1 MAQVIMTNAQKE
13 LLKVDSSFQSEV
25 KWGILNK
32 AAYWM
37 GQDGTGQVGA
47 TALKRWANSRHFAA
61 LIQLNPG
68 MAAPTDQ
75 VLNQFLIFA
84 KTITVWDNVANTT
97 AAAVAYMLANS
108 TFDTLADNWFD
119 SQIATNPF

>member
-13 LLKVDSSFQSEV
+13 LLKADSAFQSEV

-32 AAYWM
+32 VAYWM
-37 GQDGTGQVGA
+37 GQDGTGQAGA
-47 TALKRWANSRHFAA
+47 AALKKWANSRHLAA
-61 LIQLNPG
+61 IMQLNPG

-75 VLNQFLIFA
+75 ILNQFLIFA
-84 KTITVWDNVANTT
+84 KTIAVWDNVANTT
-97 AAAVAYMLANS
+97 AAAVNYMLTNS

-119 SQIATNPF
+119 SQVASTPF

>member
-13 LLKVDSSFQSEV
+13 LLKADPSFQSEV

-32 AAYWM
+32 VAYWM

-47 TALKRWANSRHFAA
+47 VALKKWANSRAYAA
-61 LIQLNPG
+61 LIQRNPG
-68 MAAPTDQ
+68 MSSPTDQ
-75 VLNQFLIFA
+75 ILNQFLIFA

-97 AAAVAYMLANS
+97 AAAVAYMLTNS
-108 TFDTLADNWFD
+108 IFDTLADNWFD

>member
-1 MAQVIMTNAQKE
+1 MAQVIMTDAQKE
-13 LLKVDSSFQSEV
+13 LLKADPNFQAEV

-32 AAYWM
+32 TAYWM

-47 TALKRWANSRHFAA
+47 AALKKWALSRPYAA
-61 LIQLNPG
+61 LIQRNTG

-75 VLNQFLIFA
+75 ILNQFLIFA

-97 AAAVAYMLANS
+97 AAAVAYMLTNN